1 MSRLSPEIHRR
12 FHLKPSMVQYRP
24 EPIKNILE
32 NIWNYTNVAIDLA
45 FYAYFTREQELALKI
60 LDLDKKISEY
70 IGQFVMHNAMAFGR
84 SRKSGYAGLLAF
96 YYSTAVDGISD
107 SVKDIVYTLL
117 VGYPAKVSYSQI
129 LQYAEGE
136 VIGKIKASRDFK
148 VIELTDVY
156 PVDIVLVVEKEEYV
170 FAPKP
175 ERLVK
180 KDSDIYVRGFREPVL
195 RLLQDHGVE
204 CGFDK
209 IDTPGLEQVVKQLVD
224 IKDCT
229 VLMLDL
235 AHYVLMEHSKELM
248 EEVEDLEIQIDWMH
262 METISLLRDLAVRID
277 PDTFIGLITLLK
289 ELEDIAD
296 ASEAISKIPS
306 LQEEFPGEYREL
318 FSKVFESI
326 GERVKTI
333 TTNRSIDLH
342 TIEHFLRKY
351 GGRVLAVKTKD
362 SWIAYPFAKDI
373 SLKQGDRLIVV
384 FPAEFSEEVDKLI
397 AAKVT

>member
-1 MSRLSPEIHRR
+1 MSRLSPDIHRK

-45 FYAYFTREQELALKI
+45 FYAYFTGERELALQI

-70 IGQFVMHNAMAFGR
+70 IGHFVMHNAMAFGR
-84 SRKSGYAGLLAF
+84 SRKGGYAGLLAF

-117 VGYPAKVSYSQI
+117 VGYPAKINYDQI

-136 VIGKIKASRDFK
+136 VVGKIRASRDFK
-148 VIELTDVY
+148 VIELTDAY
-156 PVDIVLVVEKEEYV
+156 PVDIVLVIEDGNYI

-175 ERLVK
+175 DKVVK
-180 KDSDIYVRGFREPVL
+180 KDSVIYVRGFREPVL

-204 CGFDK
+204 YGFGK
-209 IDTPGLEQVVKQLVD
+209 IDLPGLDQIVKHLVD

-235 AHYVLMEHSKELM
+235 AHYVLMEQSRELI

-262 METISLLRDLAVRID
+262 METISLLRDLAMKID

-326 GERVKTI
+326 GEKIKTI
-333 TTNRSIDLH
+333 ATSKDIDLH

-351 GGRVLAVKTKD
+351 GGRVLAVKTRD

-373 SLKQGDRLIVV
+373 ALKQGDKLIIV
-384 FPAEFSEEVDKLI
+384 FPAEFSEEVERLI
-397 AAKVT
+397 TAKIT